1 MSLVAIVVVL
11 HTIKVMPLTGVAGSP
26 NCYYTKRR
34 NHPKIK
40 RNLTNTQHKRK
51 LRSPDPKYHNDPKAN
66 FLPPR
71 KNEPRVDMP
80 KPVIRTF
87 HRRLQILHVD
97 GQRQVTDG
105 RPDRG
110 AFTHWGPGGA
120 CKWAIKILNVSCF
133 VSLLNWLICWLV

>member
-1 MSLVAIVVVL
+1 MSLVAIFVVL
-11 HTIKVMPLTGVAGSP
+11 HTIKVMALTGVAGSP
-26 NCYYTKRR
+26 NCYYSKRR

-40 RNLTNTQHKRK
+40 RNLTNAQHKRK
-51 LRSPDPKYHNDPKAN
+51 LRSPDPKYHNDPKPN

-105 RPDRG
+105 QPDRG
-110 AFTHWGPGGA
+110 AFTH
-120 CKWAIKILNVSCF
+120 
-133 VSLLNWLICWLV
+133 

>member
-1 MSLVAIVVVL
+1 MQVVKMFELMGLKDSISNTQKCGQFQYSKYCTLSESWHYQKWQDLLV
-11 HTIKVMPLTGVAGSP
+11 TT
-26 NCYYTKRR
+26 TKRR
-34 NHPKIK
+34 NHSKIK

-105 RPDRG
+105 HPDRG
-110 AFTHWGPGGA
+110 AFTH
-120 CKWAIKILNVSCF
+120 
-133 VSLLNWLICWLV
+133 